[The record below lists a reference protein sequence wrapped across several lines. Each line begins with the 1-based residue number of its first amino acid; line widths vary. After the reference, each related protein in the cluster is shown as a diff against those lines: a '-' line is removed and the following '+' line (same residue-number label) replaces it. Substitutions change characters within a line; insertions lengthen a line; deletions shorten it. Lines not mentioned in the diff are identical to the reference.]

1 MKEYKC
7 KVMSEAMIKE
17 IQELWDNGHA
27 EAIAAY
33 GRECAN
39 AGVEGYQRGYAIG
52 RAIVLVSIG
61 LGVATGY
68 AILKIREKRALTKQI
83 NEFNEYIKDANKE
96 MDAENWETPG

>member
-1 MKEYKC
+1 MKEYKY
-7 KVMSEAMIKE
+7 KIMNEAMIKE

-39 AGVEGYQRGYAIG
+39 AGVEGYREGYAIG
-52 RAIVLVSIG
+52 RAILLAGIG

-68 AILKIREKRALTKQI
+68 AVIKIRERRALNKEI
-83 NEFNEYIKDANKE
+83 KEFNEYVKNGNEEKKA
-96 MDAENWETPG
+96 